1 MRGLDLD
8 RCVALLLE
16 LELAGL
22 GFQFSFVADVDKAV
36 GSWVLHDV
44 LILCFPLV
52 HSGFTMGGVTS
63 ERRYLIVYRFSV
75 EPGIRAAQV
84 SQREVTSL
92 IRVGPWS
99 ADGAISRDRCGIGVH
114 HCGIGCDS
122 KRALRLPQETILR
135 FAEVLVG

>member
-16 LELAGL
+16 LELASL
-22 GFQFSFVADVDKAV
+22 SFEFSFVVDVDKAV

-63 ERRYLIVYRFSV
+63 ERRYLIVYWLSV

-99 ADGAISRDRCGIGVH
+99 ADGAISRDRCGISVH

-122 KRALRLPQETILR
+122 KRALRLPQQTILR